1 MPRRT
6 DRLSITE
13 LIRPGLEVLYMN
25 AGEKFQFVI
34 AKNVNLRDF
43 GANLTV
49 FSQRKGME
57 L

>member
-6 DRLSITE
+6 DRLSVTE

-25 AGEKFQFVI
+25 VGGKVQFVV

-43 GANLTV
+43 GASLTV

>member
-1 MPRRT
+1 
-6 DRLSITE
+6 
-13 LIRPGLEVLYMN
+13 MN